1 MRGSKYWTRLLVNKL
16 LYKPKLVCYTIHLL
30 TSNAE
35 RTMYKLTLTTTTSK
49 HPVIIY
55 FGANGITVSPSDMFT
70 YVYVN
75 GNSWQTEESAES
87 IEARIDAA
95 IAARG

>member
-1 MRGSKYWTRLLVNKL
+1 
-16 LYKPKLVCYTIHLL
+16 
-30 TSNAE
+30 
-35 RTMYKLTLTTTTSK
+35 MYKLTLTTTSNY
-49 HPVIIY
+49 PVIIY
-55 FGANGITVSPSDMFT
+55 FSANGIAVSPSDNYT

>member
-1 MRGSKYWTRLLVNKL
+1 M
-16 LYKPKLVCYTIHLL
+16 HLL

-35 RTMYKLTLTTTTSK
+35 RKMYKLTLTTTSK

-55 FGANGITVSPSDMFT
+55 FGANGIAVSPSDMFT